1 MGRQQAHRGEQLQ
14 LRRQRVAAGAAQ
26 LIARLGLDDYREAK
40 QRAARELGIADEASL
55 PSDALVREQVL
66 RYQRLFRGEDQAQA
80 LRARREAA
88 LEAMGFFHAYHPRLV
103 GAVLDGTADAGSP
116 VRLQLFA
123 EDPDEIIRFLL
134 DADMPTRTQ
143 VERKLSLGPGHRETF
158 QAWVFTARGIDFE
171 ATALPLHLLRQ
182 PPLGEDGRPM
192 ARANAAAVRA
202 LLANDDEP

>member
-1 MGRQQAHRGEQLQ
+1 MGRRQAHRGEQIQ
-14 LRRQRVAAGAAQ
+14 LRRERVAAGAAQ

-66 RYQRLFRGEDQAQA
+66 RYQRLFRGDDQARA

-88 LEAMGFFHAYHPRLV
+88 LEAMGFFRDYHPRLV
-103 GAVLDGTADAGSP
+103 GAELDGTADTGSP

-123 EDPDEIIRFLL
+123 EDPDDIARFLL

-143 VERKLSLGPGHRETF
+143 VERRLTLAPGQRETF
-158 QAWVFTARGIDFE
+158 QAWLFTARGIDFE
-171 ATALPLHLLRQ
+171 ITALPLGLLRQ
-182 PPLGEDGRPM
+182 PPLGEDGKPQ
-192 ARANAAAVRA
+192 ARANAAAVRT
-202 LLANDDEP
+202 LLATDDEP